1 MADGLPG
8 FVVPSQLFTAAQVEG
23 SVSTRFPQLLPIPTL
38 FSRSGTRANAD
49 GAIITPIQSESRLLL
64 ISKTDVENKGCGER
78 GRNRIRNKTYFQQH
92 AEPRMTP
99 KAMKADLSHVNRARI
114 ERAGARRTAR
124 LAAVC

>member
-8 FVVPSQLFTAAQVEG
+8 FVCLLSFLPQHKSKG

-99 KAMKADLSHVNRARI
+99 KAMKADLGHVNRARI

-124 LAAVC
+124 LVAVC